1 MPDGNGSRVERLP
14 VVVTGAGVSKILDI
28 PVLSSGTADAQTEV
42 IHQTVQEWDLVD
54 NIAAM
59 SFDTTSVNSGV
70 KNGIIVQLPKI
81 MNKPLL
87 ALACRKH
94 VSELILKAIYEVNGG
109 KAKSSQLDDFLEF
122 KKKFK
127 EIDQEDFQTYADLTV
142 TNPKDMT
149 WRNDVLNFCLSH
161 LNEKQ
166 TRGDYEE
173 LLELTV
179 IFLGGKPRKGIRFR
193 KPGCLSRAR
202 WMARAIYSMKM
213 FMLKGFHKYMADL
226 SFLTHLENVTL
237 FIAQFYVRFWFQTA
251 NAPAAPRLDLSLFKD
266 ISAFHDDKYIN
277 AARKTIKNHLWYL
290 SQVNV
295 ALAFFDPGVDAE
307 EKTEMVRA
315 LKHHSTRTKHS
326 KMTSSYKAS
335 QINDNSTLKDFI
347 GAETSCFFEILKL
360 NRSFMDTTTPAEWS
374 TNPEYQEAAERVKGL
389 NVVNDVAERAVKLI
403 TDYHDKITTD
413 SEQQQYLTQVI
424 EWHRQ
429 RHPLKK

>member
-1 MPDGNGSRVERLP
+1 MELGSWAKP
-14 VVVTGAGVSKILDI
+14 VNNRKRKAVDDTDFAIENVMNEGDTLDC
-28 PVLSSGTADAQTEV
+28 
-42 IHQTVQEWDLVD
+42 
-54 NIAAM
+54 
-59 SFDTTSVNSGV
+59 DTKHIKT
-70 KNGIIVQLPKI
+70 PKI
-81 MNKPLL
+81 NIITKNVAAAFDRTSTSSRSAEIILSALIADKHLKHEDKSCYAVSHNNISLSRQSQRKSL
-87 ALACRKH
+87 AQEPKNC
-94 VSELILKAIYEVNGG
+94 
-109 KAKSSQLDDFLEF
+109 
-122 KKKFK
+122 KFK
-127 EIDQEDFQTYADLTV
+127 D
-142 TNPKDMT
+142 

-315 LKHHSTRTKHS
+315 LKHHSTRRKHS